1 MATYHLK
8 ELKKF
13 CRVCGERI
21 SRNRVS
27 FSCQQLADNIAQTF
41 GVFCRDDCPDVHP
54 PFICHGC
61 FSVTLRSKAAAE
73 EGKQYHH
80 IVKPF
85 SWTGHSPDQC
95 TICDHFEKVSTG
107 GRPKKMR
114 RKPGRPAT
122 ISTRSAIDYVHS
134 IAPPSFPVNDTP
146 ARKVTQLDSN
156 SVITAELVCKLC
168 GRILDQ
174 PIQLTECNNL
184 VCMNCLCTAL
194 EERGGLLCPCCSGDH
209 LKDFS
214 TMVHPTSVVMTVL
227 GNHTVSCSLCKK
239 SIASGTWTSKIQP

>member
-1 MATYHLK
+1 MATYHQK

-27 FSCQQLADNIAQTF
+27 LSCQQLADNIAQTF
-41 GVFCRDDCPDVHP
+41 GVFCRDDCPDVH

-80 IVKPF
+80 IVKTF
-85 SWTGHSPDQC
+85 SWTSHSPDQC

-107 GRPKKMR
+107 GQPKKMR
-114 RKPGRPAT
+114 RKPGQPAT
-122 ISTRSAIDYVHS
+122 ISTRSAIDHVHS
-134 IAPPSFPVNDTP
+134 IAPPSFFPVNDTP

-174 PIQLTECNNL
+174 PIQLAECNNL

-214 TMVHPTSVVMTVL
+214 TMVHPTSAVMTVL
-227 GNHTVSCSLCKK
+227 GNHSLL
-239 SIASGTWTSKIQP
+239 